1 MGDGRRAQARTT
13 RLLGSAPPGTRA
25 SPAAPGLCPV
35 LASTRVV
42 GPHFGARAGLGWP
55 RWSHGRGRRPGERA
69 SATSGWC
76 GAGGRGRRVRGSCG
90 RGSLGLRDAAAA
102 TSPRAL
108 LWLLPRPGR
117 GCVLSTRSR
126 PRSSACAAGPE
137 VPPSPRHP
145 EAEAR
150 RLATSA
156 PRGRFP
162 RAPRTSQLAGPRRR
176 RGGARGRCLTAPRC
190 PAPAV
195 TRREA
200 LASAE
205 RSPRLSVLDAKRGS
219 APASQGQAQDDAW
232 RTASPRR
239 RRLWP
244 ADNTHAVHVRRRR
257 PHVSAGRAEGG
268 DRGARRASGGL
279 RSSRS
284 PPGLCSRRRPA
295 RGALRPL
302 RSEAGA
308 GPSLPSPD
316 AAQTQAVR
324 TLRARSLPGWL
335 LRWQEQRPEHFT

>member
-1 MGDGRRAQARTT
+1 MVGAQGSGP
-13 RLLGSAPPGTRA
+13 LLP
-25 SPAAPGLCPV
+25 
-35 LASTRVV
+35 
-42 GPHFGARAGLGWP
+42 
-55 RWSHGRGRRPGERA
+55 
-69 SATSGWC
+69 
-76 GAGGRGRRVRGSCG
+76 AGG
-90 RGSLGLRDAAAA
+90 A
-102 TSPRAL
+102 
-108 LWLLPRPGR
+108 GR
-117 GCVLSTRSR
+117 GCVPSTRSR

-156 PRGRFP
+156 PRRRFP
-162 RAPRTSQLAGPRRR
+162 RAPRTSQLAGPREAAWRCPRALSHGAPPRR
-176 RGGARGRCLTAPRC
+176 

-239 RRLWP
+239 RLWP

-257 PHVSAGRAEGG
+257 PHVSAGQAECG

-284 PPGLCSRRRPA
+284 PPVLCSRRRPA
-295 RGALRPL
+295 RGALRAL

-316 AAQTQAVR
+316 AAQTQAAR